1 MKLLFAAFASALA
14 TTQATEAVFTAHRIA
29 FDDLVKDTAFG
40 GARASFVDALKRD
53 GVISVTGVPNLH
65 KQDTLATLHA
75 CALKSKTTQE
85 HEYHDG
91 TRRRTMATHTVPNGV
106 QMMQHRA
113 PDACESF
120 EKAST
125 AFRETVAQVTQIF
138 SQRLA
143 SLLQHDEP
151 LLSTEQGYEFE
162 TIEDV
167 VEAGEHLE
175 HFHSYQKHDASTTK
189 EETTIDIHVDQG
201 LFLVFSPALLVED
214 SKILGTL
221 DEGFYV
227 GLEDGSRARAQFN
240 DQDDL
245 VFLLGDGVNQ
255 YINPSITND
264 VTLRAAPH
272 AVSMPVHKESQARVW
287 YGRMV
292 LPPFDALHPDHG
304 QTFGSLRESN
314 IQGEQKDLAC
324 SSNMVARQLEE
335 SSCQG
340 DTLFCWEKCMS
351 PSEYNVSEAICQEQG
366 LNLNCT
372 NEARELYVSG
382 HGQFFPGCIDIET
395 AKEVYGNP
403 VHPSQQNQT
412 DGTSGAFVA
421 HGSFVAVALAAVIA
435 LFM

>member
-1 MKLLFAAFASALA
+1 
-14 TTQATEAVFTAHRIA
+14 
-29 FDDLVKDTAFG
+29 
-40 GARASFVDALKRD
+40 
-53 GVISVTGVPNLH
+53 
-65 KQDTLATLHA
+65 
-75 CALKSKTTQE
+75 
-85 HEYHDG
+85 
-91 TRRRTMATHTVPNGV
+91 MATHTVPNGV

-245 VFLLGDGVNQ
+245 VFLLGDG
-255 YINPSITND
+255 
-264 VTLRAAPH
+264 TLLI
-272 AVSMPVHKESQARVW
+272 
-287 YGRMV
+287 Y
-292 LPPFDALHPDHG
+292 
-304 QTFGSLRESN
+304 
-314 IQGEQKDLAC
+314 
-324 SSNMVARQLEE
+324 LEF
-335 SSCQG
+335 
-340 DTLFCWEKCMS
+340 LN
-351 PSEYNVSEAICQEQG
+351 NVSHDASLI
-366 LNLNCT
+366 
-372 NEARELYVSG
+372 
-382 HGQFFPGCIDIET
+382 F
-395 AKEVYGNP
+395 
-403 VHPSQQNQT
+403 
-412 DGTSGAFVA
+412 
-421 HGSFVAVALAAVIA
+421 AV
-435 LFM
+435 

>member
-1 MKLLFAAFASALA
+1 MKLLIAAFASALA
-14 TTQATEAVFTAHRIA
+14 TAQATEAVFTPHHIA
-29 FDDLVKDTAFG
+29 FDHLVKDTAFD
-40 GARASFVDALKRD
+40 GARASFADALQRD

-65 KQDTLATLHA
+65 KVDTLATLHA

-91 TRRRTMATHTVPNGV
+91 TRRRTMATHTLPNGV

-120 EKAST
+120 EKASA

-151 LLSTEQGYEFE
+151 LLSTEQGYDFE

-221 DEGFYV
+221 NEGFYV
-227 GLEDGSRARAQFN
+227 ELEDGSRARAQFN

-245 VFLLGDGVNQ
+245 VFLLGDGTFLI
-255 YINPSITND
+255 Y
-264 VTLRAAPH
+264 L
-272 AVSMPVHKESQARVW
+272 E
-287 YGRMV
+287 
-292 LPPFDALHPDHG
+292 FLH
-304 QTFGSLRESN
+304 
-314 IQGEQKDLAC
+314 
-324 SSNMVARQLEE
+324 
-335 SSCQG
+335 
-340 DTLFCWEKCMS
+340 
-351 PSEYNVSEAICQEQG
+351 NVSHDASLI
-366 LNLNCT
+366 
-372 NEARELYVSG
+372 
-382 HGQFFPGCIDIET
+382 F
-395 AKEVYGNP
+395 
-403 VHPSQQNQT
+403 
-412 DGTSGAFVA
+412 
-421 HGSFVAVALAAVIA
+421 AVQV
-435 LFM
+435 